1 MENDKLFI
9 RREVNIQL
17 YSVAGFACAAKSR
30 KRIFGDAVAMQ
41 SAMGK
46 IPVFLK
52 EIKGSARA
60 PARRYQKN
68 IYAEYQQKRAEYY
81 RNNHFFSSAFLSGM
95 LSPWRTK
102 AMVTNASATN
112 TVA

>member
-60 PARRYQKN
+60 PAFQ
-68 IYAEYQQKRAEYY
+68 
-81 RNNHFFSSAFLSGM
+81 L
-95 LSPWRTK
+95 
-102 AMVTNASATN
+102 
-112 TVA
+112 